1 MFLDCGMNELSFI
14 DWINI
19 LDFIIGLKNYEENEK
34 QSSQTIELIR
44 QNNVDRAN
52 NKQADLLLSVLSAQF
67 EKQNEML
74 KEIQNSLNTILE
86 RLDNNA

>member
-1 MFLDCGMNELSFI
+1 MNELSFI

-52 NKQADLLLSVLSAQF
+52 NKQADLLLSALSSQF
-67 EKQNEML
+67 EQQNEML

>member
-1 MFLDCGMNELSFI
+1 MNELSFI